1 MSTPRLVGEI
11 TSYHAHVYYDAATR
25 EVAERL
31 RTRVGERF
39 AVRLGR
45 WHDKP
50 VGPHPISMFQIAFDT
65 HVFATLVPWLML
77 NREGLTILVHPNT
90 ESPRKDHE
98 INPIWLGGVLD
109 LTTAQLPDFEE
120 EHEPVEVNTEPTLE
134 P

>member
-1 MSTPRLVGEI
+1 VKQVRPIGDIV
-11 TSYHAHVYYDAATR
+11 SYHAHVYYDAAMR
-25 EVAERL
+25 AVAERL
-31 RTRVGERF
+31 RERVGERF

-50 VGPHPISMFQIAFDT
+50 VGPHPISMFQIAFD
-65 HVFATLVPWLML
+65 VAEFATLVPWLML

-98 INPIWLGGVLD
+98 INPLWLGSMLD
-109 LTTAQLPDFEE
+109 LSTAQLPDFEE
-120 EHEPVEVNTEPTLE
+120 EHTVVEVNTTPTLA